1 MTSPQDPT
9 SSTLGSVDAHGSD
22 RGRGGRLGTA
32 ASDVY
37 TVTRKSRRTSFRAV
51 WWRHA
56 LALLALAFALFPIV
70 FIVSSAFNNAGTL
83 STSGLLPTRFGLRN
97 FDALF
102 NDAARPYWTWYKNSL
117 IICGVATVATLV
129 LGAAAAYAFSRLRW
143 TGRRFGLLFILLVQ
157 MFPALL
163 AFVALYITFATVGEV
178 IPQIGLNTL
187 WGLLLVYLGGAMGAN
202 IWLFKG
208 YFDTIP
214 KELDE
219 AAKIDGASH
228 ARVFFTI
235 ILPLVT
241 PILATVGILA
251 FVGLWGEF
259 LLASIFLTDADN
271 QTLAVGLYATRNAD
285 QNRYFGQFVAGAL
298 LASLPVVL
306 VYLSLQRLLIGGM
319 TAGSVK

>member
-1 MTSPQDPT
+1 MTMPGDTDPT
-9 SSTLGSVDAHGSD
+9 LGTVDAHGSD
-22 RGRGGRLGTA
+22 RGTDGALDTKASKVYEVRL
-32 ASDVY
+32 
-37 TVTRKSRRTSFRAV
+37 KSRKGSFKDV

-56 LALLALAFALFPIV
+56 LALLALAFALFPII

-83 STSGLLPTRFGLRN
+83 STSGLLPTRPGMRN
-97 FDALF
+97 FDALLS
-102 NDAARPYWTWYKNSL
+102 DPARPYWTWYRNSL
-117 IICGVATVATLV
+117 IICVVATAATLL

-143 TGRRFGLLFILLVQ
+143 KGRRFGLLFILLVQ
-157 MFPALL
+157 MFPAVL
-163 AFVALYITFATVGEV
+163 AFVALYITFANVGNV
-178 IPQIGLNTL
+178 LPGIGLNTI
-187 WGLLLVYLGGAMGAN
+187 WGLLLVYLGGAMGSN

-235 ILPLVT
+235 ILPLVR
-241 PILATVGILA
+241 PILATVAMLA

-259 LLASIFLTDADN
+259 LLASIFLSSSDN
-271 QTLAVGLYATRNAD
+271 QTLAVGLWATRNAD

-306 VYLSLQRLLIGGM
+306 VYLALQKQLIGGL
-319 TAGSVK
+319 TGGSVK

>member
-1 MTSPQDPT
+1 MTMPGDTDPT
-9 SSTLGSVDAHGSD
+9 LASVDAQGARGS
-22 RGRGGRLGTA
+22 
-32 ASDVY
+32 VY
-37 TVTRKSRRTSFRAV
+37 EIRTTSQRHAFRHV

-83 STSGLLPTRFGLRN
+83 STSGLWPTRPGMRN
-97 FDALF
+97 FDALLS
-102 NDAARPYWTWYKNSL
+102 DPVRPYWAWYRNSL
-117 IICGVATVATLV
+117 VICIVATVATLL

-157 MFPALL
+157 MFPAVL
-163 AFVALYITFATVGEV
+163 AFVALYITFANVGTVLPGV
-178 IPQIGLNTL
+178 GLNTI
-187 WGLLLVYLGGAMGAN
+187 WGLLLVYLGGAMGSN

-235 ILPLVT
+235 VLPLVR

-259 LLASIFLTDADN
+259 LLASVFLTSSDN
-271 QTLAVGLYATRNAD
+271 QTLAVGLWATRNAD

-306 VYLSLQRLLIGGM
+306 LYLALQRQLISGLTG
-319 TAGSVK
+319 GSVK

>member
-1 MTSPQDPT
+1 MTTPNDPT
-9 SSTLGSVDAHGSD
+9 NSALGAVDAYGSD
-22 RGRGGRLGTA
+22 QGRGGQLDTQ
-32 ASDVY
+32 ASQTY
-37 TVTRKSRRTSFRAV
+37 QVTTKSRKNSFRAV

-56 LALLALAFALFPIV
+56 LAWLALAFALFPII

-83 STSGLLPTRFGLRN
+83 STSGLWPTRFGTAN
-97 FDALF
+97 FDKLF
-102 NDAARPYWTWYKNSL
+102 NDGARPFWTWYKNSL
-117 IICGVATVATLV
+117 IICSIATLFTLL

-163 AFVALYITFATVGEV
+163 AFVALYITFANVGSV
-178 IPQIGLNTL
+178 IPQVGLNTI
-187 WGLLLVYLGGAMGAN
+187 WGLLLVYLGGAMGGN

-228 ARVFFTI
+228 ARVFITI

-241 PILATVGILA
+241 PILATVGMLA

-259 LLASIFLTDADN
+259 LLASIFLQSADN
-271 QTLAVGLYATRNAD
+271 QTLAVGLWATRNAD
-285 QNRYFGQFVAGAL
+285 QNRYFGQFVAGAV

-319 TAGSVK
+319 TQGSVK

>member
-1 MTSPQDPT
+1 MTMPGDTDPT
-9 SSTLGSVDAHGSD
+9 LATVDAHGSD
-22 RGRGGRLGTA
+22 RGKDGRLDTK
-32 ASDVY
+32 ASKVY
-37 TVTRKSRRTSFRAV
+37 EVTTKSRRGSFKAV

-56 LALLALAFALFPIV
+56 LALLALAFALFPIL

-83 STSGLLPTRFGLRN
+83 STSGLLPTRPGMRN
-97 FDALF
+97 FDALLS
-102 NDAARPYWTWYKNSL
+102 DPVRPYWTWYKNSL
-117 IICGVATVATLV
+117 IICVVATLATLL

-157 MFPALL
+157 MFPAVL
-163 AFVALYITFATVGEV
+163 AFVALYITFANVGV
-178 IPQIGLNTL
+178 VLPGIGLNTI
-187 WGLLLVYLGGAMGAN
+187 WGLLLVYLGGAMGSN

-235 ILPLVT
+235 ILPLVR
-241 PILATVGILA
+241 PILATVAMLA

-259 LLASIFLTDADN
+259 LLASVFLTSSDS
-271 QTLAVGLYATRNAD
+271 QTLAVGLWATRNAN
-285 QNRYFGQFVAGAL
+285 QNEYFGQFVAGAL
-298 LASLPVVL
+298 LASLPVVIT
-306 VYLSLQRLLIGGM
+306 YLALQKQLIGGM

>member
-1 MTSPQDPT
+1 MTMPGDTDPT
-9 SSTLGSVDAHGSD
+9 IGAVDAHGSD
-22 RGRGGRLGTA
+22 RGRDGKLDTK
-32 ASDVY
+32 ASQRVL
-37 TVTRKSRRTSFRAV
+37 TRSSRTSFRAV

-56 LALLALAFALFPIV
+56 LALLALAFALFPII
-70 FIVSSAFNNAGTL
+70 FIVSSAFNEAGTL
-83 STSGLLPTRFGLRN
+83 STSGLLPTRAGLRN

-102 NDAARPYWTWYKNSL
+102 SDPARPYWTWYRNSL
-117 IICGVATVATLV
+117 IICLVATASTLL

-157 MFPALL
+157 MFPGVL
-163 AFVALYITFATVGEV
+163 AFVALYITFANVGSV

-187 WGLLLVYLGGAMGAN
+187 WGLLLVYLGGAMGSN

-241 PILATVGILA
+241 PILATVAMLA

-259 LLASIFLTDADN
+259 LLASIFLTSADN

-285 QNRYFGQFVAGAL
+285 VNRYFGQFVAGAL

-306 VYLSLQRLLIGGM
+306 VYLALQKQLIGGL
-319 TAGSVK
+319 TSGSVK

>member
-1 MTSPQDPT
+1 MTMPGDTNP
-9 SSTLGSVDAHGSD
+9 TLGAVDAHGAAVEQDGQLRTKASTRRVPNRAR
-22 RGRGGRLGTA
+22 RG
-32 ASDVY
+32 
-37 TVTRKSRRTSFRAV
+37 SFRDV

-56 LALLALAFALFPIV
+56 LALLALAFAMFPIV
-70 FIVSSAFNNAGTL
+70 FIVSSAFNEAGTL
-83 STSGLLPTRFGLRN
+83 STSGLWPTRAGTGN
-97 FDALF
+97 FDKLF
-102 NDAARPYWTWYKNSL
+102 NDPARPYWTWYRNSL
-117 IICGVATVATLV
+117 IIAGIATLATVA

-157 MFPALL
+157 MFPAIL
-163 AFVALYITFATVGEV
+163 AFVALYITFANIGSV
-178 IPQIGLNTL
+178 IPQVGLNTI

-235 ILPLVT
+235 ILPLVR

-259 LLASIFLTDADN
+259 LLASIFLTSADN
-271 QTLAVGLYATRNAD
+271 QTLAVGLWATRNANVN
-285 QNRYFGQFVAGAL
+285 QYFGQFVAGAV
-298 LASLPVVL
+298 LASAPVVI
-306 VYLSLQRLLIGGM
+306 VYLMLQKQLIGGM